1 MKLPGPSILVHTIVT
16 PTGGRFNISL
26 DGYPTASFINTQST
40 NDTGSLPTCYPNQY
54 PPVRLPPADYE
65 TRDVHTVTLIYAG
78 SVKGGVNAT
87 GGIFDAFAIPFF
99 DEKEFEVTGGVRSGR
114 INTSTLLFAAAIF
127 AANFILFF

>member
-1 MKLPGPSILVHTIVT
+1 M
-16 PTGGRFNISL
+16 
-26 DGYPTASFINTQST
+26 
-40 NDTGSLPTCYPNQY
+40 
-54 PPVRLPPADYE
+54 
-65 TRDVHTVTLIYAG
+65 
-78 SVKGGVNAT
+78 NAT